1 MDKTVFPFGL
11 GRPSTDDASA
21 LADSVVNQLETALT
35 VGLIN
40 DGDKLPP
47 EIELAAEMGVSTVTL
62 RQALSM
68 LRNKGIIETRRGR
81 GGGSYVRD
89 SSAFSRERVEEHLR
103 TNSIGLLRDLGDAAA
118 AAAGSAARL
127 AALRALPEDVE
138 RLTRFA
144 HEFSVATQSNVCR
157 RADSRFHIEI
167 GVAAQSP
174 RLTLSILQLQGESS
188 PLLWAPGTLLTD
200 QSAQEHALIV
210 EAIKNRD
217 EQRAQMLSVEHCE
230 REAKVLIE
238 HHLRLATAEQRGGY
252 RV

>member
-1 MDKTVFPFGL
+1 M
-11 GRPSTDDASA
+11 PSEDGISGEISSHCASVNTRVRDMGPTITDDHA
-21 LADSVVNQLETALT
+21 QL
-35 VGLIN
+35 
-40 DGDKLPP
+40 
-47 EIELAAEMGVSTVTL
+47 M
-62 RQALSM
+62 
-68 LRNKGIIETRRGR
+68 ETRP
-81 GGGSYVRD
+81 
-89 SSAFSRERVEEHLR
+89 
-103 TNSIGLLRDLGDAAA
+103 NSIGLLRDLGDAAA